1 LSDIPRRNILIISGS
16 PRKESKSF
24 RLAKHLFERLTD
36 ENIYHTFLVD
46 IREFQLPQFEGV
58 LNDINL
64 VPDHLKPLVAKF
76 LKADAYIVVT
86 PEYNGSY
93 TALLQNLF
101 EHFPRQE
108 KKVYG
113 VVTATNGS
121 MGGMRASQ
129 QLLLLI
135 IALFGIVSPHMLIT
149 PFVDKKFDED
159 GLLLDN
165 SFKPKIDFFL
175 DQFKW
180 LINRIYSDNLS

>member
-1 LSDIPRRNILIISGS
+1 LTNTQFPTILVISGS

-24 RLAKHLFERLTD
+24 RLAKHLNEILNSDKGIRASL
-36 ENIYHTFLVD
+36 LD
-46 IREFQLPQFEGV
+46 IREFQLPIFENGF
-58 LNDINL
+58 DTIDS
-64 VPDHLKPLVAKF
+64 VPAPLKPIAKF
-76 LKADAYIVVT
+76 FFEADAYIIVT

-93 TALLQNLF
+93 TAVLQNFF

-121 MGGMRASQ
+121 LGGMRASQ
-129 QLLLLI
+129 QLLLLL
-135 IALFGIVSPHMLIT
+135 IALFGIVSPYMLIT

-159 GLLLDN
+159 GLLLDH

-175 DQFKW
+175 NQFTW
-180 LINRIYSDNLS
+180 LVKKISTE